1 MLANLFDAITRL
13 ALRFRWVTIGL
24 ALVIMVAGALAL
36 SDLNQELL
44 PRIEFPQTIIIA
56 QWGGAED
63 AEDFLEQVTIPM
75 EEAIREVSGV
85 GECRIYH
92 QPGVCFPGRA

>member
-1 MLANLFDAITRL
+1 MLAKLFDAITRL
-13 ALRFRWVTIGL
+13 ALRFRWVTIGV
-24 ALVIMVAGALAL
+24 ALVIMVAGGLAL

-63 AEDFLEQVTIPM
+63 AEDFLEEVTIPDG
-75 EEAIREVSGV
+75 RGYPGSQWGC
-85 GECRIYH
+85 EC
-92 QPGVCFPGRA
+92 

>member
-56 QWGGAED
+56 Q
-63 AEDFLEQVTIPM
+63 
-75 EEAIREVSGV
+75 
-85 GECRIYH
+85 
-92 QPGVCFPGRA
+92 